1 MDSRPALVYPH
12 LDMLAVLT
20 DSTCDL
26 HPETA
31 RQLGIR
37 IVPLSVQLGSRSLM
51 DWQEIDPDA
60 VYDHLRAG
68 GTVSTQPVSTAAFET
83 AYRDLLVSHQQI
95 ISIHISGQLSETVQH
110 AREAAERLGAG
121 NRIHIVDSGLAS
133 SPLAEA
139 VIAARDAVWAG
150 ATLETAR
157 QAAETVGRDLHAEF
171 TVTSL
176 EYLRRGGRIG
186 RAQEFFGNMLGMR
199 PVLAFTNGQLK
210 ATRRVRAANA
220 TQDLL
225 NNLKERYDTAPL
237 SVTIS
242 HAGRDPARIAELRA
256 AMTSC
261 GLNVVKGR
269 VQLMGPV
276 IGAHVGPGT
285 YGFMARPVEE

>member
-1 MDSRPALVYPH
+1 
-12 LDMLAVLT
+12 MLAVLT

-26 HPETA
+26 HPDTA

-37 IVPLSVQLGSRSLM
+37 IVPLSVQLGTRSLM
-51 DWQEIDPDA
+51 DWQEVDPDA

-68 GTVSTQPVSTAAFET
+68 GTVSTQPVTTDAFEE
-83 AYRDLLVSHQQI
+83 AYRDLLGSHQQI

-110 AREAAERLGAG
+110 ARAAAERLGATR
-121 NRIHIVDSGLAS
+121 RIHIVDSGLAS

-150 ATLETAR
+150 ATAETAR
-157 QAAETVGRDLHAEF
+157 QAVEDVRRDLHAEF

-225 NNLKERYDTAPL
+225 GTLKDRYGTTPL

-256 AMTSC
+256 AMIAS
-261 GLNVVKGR
+261 GLKVVKGR

-285 YGFMARPVEE
+285 YGFMARPVDA